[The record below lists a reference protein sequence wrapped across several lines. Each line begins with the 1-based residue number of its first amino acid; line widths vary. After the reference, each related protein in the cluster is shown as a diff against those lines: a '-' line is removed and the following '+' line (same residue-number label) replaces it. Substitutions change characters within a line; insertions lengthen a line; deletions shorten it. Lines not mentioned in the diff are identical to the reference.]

1 MDDSWPKAPRGTIL
15 VVDDDKGTV
24 ELIRMMLEV
33 RGYKIVP
40 AYSGQEA
47 MALLDQVAERTTGW
61 KVPGLDLILLDIMMP
76 GVDGFK
82 ICQRVKDDP
91 KLCHIPVIMVTAL
104 ERTSD
109 KIAAIEFGADDYI
122 TKPFQPEELAASIK
136 AKLQVKARE
145 ENLLRRINE
154 LSTLNAVASAA
165 SYSLDL
171 RQVLTNV
178 TERLIEHMDVDAVA
192 VFLLDDRTQ
201 DLTLAHQ
208 QGFASGMPAYRK
220 YTKSGVGVVGQVA
233 HTQKSVLRVDIGKDP
248 EFEGV
253 IGKKGPLQACAVV
266 PLRSSDRTIGVLEV
280 YHHDTYYFDE
290 LSLVLLEEIGA
301 QVGVAVENAQLFQH
315 TQILLIKSSALSQA
329 AGEGGQNGRD

>member
-1 MDDSWPKAPRGTIL
+1 MDNSLQKAPRGTIL

-33 RGYKIVP
+33 RGYAIVP
-40 AYSGQEA
+40 AYDGQEA
-47 MALLDQVAERTTGW
+47 MALLDQAAERATDW

-76 GVDGFK
+76 GVDGLK

-109 KIAAIEFGADDYI
+109 KIAAVEFGADDYI
-122 TKPFQPEELAASIK
+122 TKPFQPEELSAAIK

-145 ENLLRRINE
+145 EHRLRRIHE
-154 LSTLNAVASAA
+154 LSTLNAVTSAA
-165 SYSLDL
+165 SCSLDL
-171 RQVLTNV
+171 RQVLANV
-178 TERLIEHMDVDAVA
+178 TERLIEHMGVDAVA
-192 VFLLDDRTQ
+192 IFLLDDRTQ
-201 DLTLAHQ
+201 DLTLANQ
-208 QGFASGMPAYRK
+208 QGFAHGMPAGRK
-220 YTKSGVGVVGQVA
+220 HTQSGVGVVGQVA
-233 HTQKSVLRVDIGKDP
+233 RTQKPVLRVDIGRDP

-253 IGKKGPLQACAVV
+253 VGKEQPFHTCAVV
-266 PLRSSDRTIGVLEV
+266 PLCSSDRTIGVLEV

-290 LSLVLLEEIGA
+290 LSLALLEEIGT
-301 QVGVAVENAQLFQH
+301 QVGVSVENAQLFQQ

-329 AGEGGQNGRD
+329 AGEGGIVS